1 MRYVHILMLNGRPI
15 GDAYT
20 SEKKANDM
28 AVKVHIESFVRP
40 EVITMMIK

>member
-20 SEKKANDM
+20 SEKKANDI
-28 AVKVHIESFVRP
+28 AVKLHMENFVRP
-40 EVITMMIK
+40 EIISMSIK

>member
-20 SEKKANDM
+20 SEKKAKDM
-28 AVKVHIESFVRP
+28 VLKVHMESFVRP
-40 EVITMMIK
+40 ELISMMIK

>member
-20 SEKKANDM
+20 SDKKANDM
-28 AVKVHIESFVRP
+28 AVKIHSESFVRP
-40 EVITMMIK
+40 EIISMSIK

>member
-28 AVKVHIESFVRP
+28 AVKLHMENFVLP
-40 EVITMMIK
+40 EIISMSIK

>member
-20 SEKKANDM
+20 SEKKAREM
-28 AVKVHIESFVRP
+28 AVKVHMETFVKP
-40 EVITMMIK
+40 EVISMMIK